1 MDYAIINESIE
12 EISALVSQYKEKK
25 GYSDTL
31 SEKLTISLLG
41 YYLAFGSEIFKR
53 ITLALDGVEL
63 HEFQT
68 EEEYIAFKDEL
79 TPMSKG
85 YNTADPGT
93 YWDYKYDENQKFIGA
108 KPIVMYSLVS
118 KIQDVFSIIHE
129 LSHVIEG
136 TSAQV
141 ISEDENNLVIKN
153 GFTERNIDKETN
165 LFKSTQEGI
174 TELITVAIE
183 HKILREFLKLDPTQ
197 ITNANVQ
204 SFLEENKS
212 YQTANVMLRSYGSM
226 SALFKDLID
235 SDAFFEIIKK
245 YHYDNQPESITEEFN
260 SFDSRLNFNKIVT
273 YAEQTHTDDISTIFY
288 YSKSIQKQMDIFNEA
303 TDAKPD
309 KRLIIVI

>member
-12 EISALVSQYKEKK
+12 EISKLVSQYKEKK

-31 SEKLTISLLG
+31 SEKLTIGLLG
-41 YYLAFGSEIFKR
+41 YYLAFGPKIFKR
-53 ITLALDGVEL
+53 ITTALDSADI

-68 EEEYIAFKDEL
+68 EEEYIAFKDVL

-93 YWDYKYDENQKFIGA
+93 YLDYKYDENRKFIGA
-108 KPIVMYSLVS
+108 KPIVMYSVIS
-118 KIQDVFSIIHE
+118 KIQDVFSLIHE

-141 ISEDENNLVIKN
+141 ISEDETNLVIKN

-183 HKILREFLKLDPTQ
+183 HKVLREFFKLDPTQ
-197 ITNANVQ
+197 ITNTSIQ
-204 SFLEENKS
+204 RFLEENKS

-235 SDAFFEIIKK
+235 NDAFFDIIKK
-245 YHYDNQPESITEEFN
+245 YHYDNQPESIIEEFN

-273 YAEQTHTDDISTIFY
+273 YAEQTHTDDISTVFY
-288 YSKSIQKQMDIFNEA
+288 YSNAIQKQMDIFNEA
-303 TDAKPD
+303 TGTQPD